1 MPVAYAVGL
10 RHIFLGSPP
19 LMLALPAALAAYLAW
34 KRARYFGN
42 TAPLGIALLLFVL
55 AIAAAPQFSG
65 FGFQL
70 SALVFLFVFVAG
82 VFADLLETTHGLI
95 VTACLSGLLIASA
108 IWNLLQL
115 CGADTLVRRR

>member
-55 AIAAAPQFSG
+55 
-65 FGFQL
+65 
-70 SALVFLFVFVAG
+70 VAG